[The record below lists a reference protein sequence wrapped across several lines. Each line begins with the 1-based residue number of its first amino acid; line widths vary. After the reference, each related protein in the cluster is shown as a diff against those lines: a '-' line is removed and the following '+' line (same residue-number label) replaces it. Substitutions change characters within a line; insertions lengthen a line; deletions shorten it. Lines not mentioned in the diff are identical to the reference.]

1 MNRFSHILLWLSGV
15 LLTATTL
22 SCCTQ
27 KKPAAAT
34 DTDATPVVVPSFQ
47 ADSAYAYVAAQVA
60 FGPRVPGSDAH
71 KACGDWLTAMLRGFG
86 ATVTEQAADLKAYN
100 GDILPAR
107 NIMGSY
113 NPDTHKRVLLCS
125 HWDSRPWA
133 DNDPDEHNHY
143 TPIDG
148 ANDGAS
154 GVGVLLEV
162 ARQLKQQQPAIG
174 IDIVFFDA
182 EDYGIHS
189 ADEDNYVEDTWCLGS
204 QYWARQAAKTGYMA
218 RYGILLDMVGAP
230 NARFCQERLSRQYAS
245 AIVDKVWH
253 TAHAIG
259 YGQYFPITPG
269 SYVTDDHL
277 PLNDVAHIPTIDIIP
292 YDEEYGFGEK
302 WHTVGDNMEW
312 IDPATLHA
320 VGQTIL
326 QVIYNEK

>member
-1 MNRFSHILLWLSGV
+1 MNRLSHILLGLSGA
-15 LLTATTL
+15 LLTVATL

-27 KKPAAAT
+27 KKPAAVP
-34 DTDATPVVVPSFQ
+34 DTDAAPVAVPSFQ

-60 FGPRVPGSDAH
+60 FGPRVPGSNAH
-71 KACGDWLTAMLRGFG
+71 NACGDWLTAKLREFG
-86 ATVTEQAADLKAYN
+86 ADVTEQKAELKAYN

-113 NPDTHKRVLLCS
+113 KPESHKRVLLCA

-133 DNDPDEHNHY
+133 DNDPDASKHY

-162 ARQLKQQQPAIG
+162 ARQLQRQQPAIG

-182 EDYGIHS
+182 EDYGMHS
-189 ADEDNYVEDTWCLGS
+189 DDEADYVGNSWCLGS
-204 QYWARQAAKTGYMA
+204 QHWARQAKKADYMA

-230 NARFCQERLSRQYAS
+230 NARFCQERLSKQYAGS
-245 AIVDKVWH
+245 IVDKVWH
-253 TAHAIG
+253 TAAALG
-259 YGQYFPITPG
+259 FGEYFPMQPG

-277 PLNDVAHIPTIDIIP
+277 PLNDIARVPTIDIIP
-292 YDEEYGFGEK
+292 YSEEHGFGEK
-302 WHTVGDNMEW
+302 WHTVGDNMDW
-312 IDPATLHA
+312 ISPATLHA
-320 VGQTIL
+320 VGQTLL
-326 QVIYNEK
+326 QVVYNEK